1 MTPNLH
7 QTCLARRRNTVAMT
21 LVELMVGIGVGSI
34 VLAVVSI
41 LTVFGTRSFVSL
53 GNYSILEQ
61 QSHAGID
68 QITRELRQA
77 AGVVAWQTNSLP
89 KWLLVTNITVNP
101 DGTTN
106 ASKAY
111 SVKYSWDSDRQ
122 LVVRKSNESED
133 KVLLEGCD
141 SWDFSLWKRAPY
153 ANQTNGFYRATTA
166 ADCKLISMTWRCS
179 RFIAGTNSVNTE
191 AVQTA
196 QIVLRNKK

>member
-1 MTPNLH
+1 
-7 QTCLARRRNTVAMT
+7 MT

-34 VLAVVSI
+34 VLALVSI
-41 LTVFGTRSFVSL
+41 LTVFGARSFVSL

-61 QSHAGID
+61 QSRAGID
-68 QITRELRQA
+68 QLTREVRQA
-77 AGVVAWQTNSLP
+77 TAVVSWQTNALP
-89 KWLLVTNITVNP
+89 KWLLVTNVTVEPN
-101 DGTTN
+101 GTTN
-106 ASKAY
+106 AY

-141 SWDFSLWKRAPY
+141 SWDFSLWKGVPNT
-153 ANQTNGFYRATTA
+153 NQTDGFYAATNATE
-166 ADCKLISMTWRCS
+166 CKLICMTWKCS
-179 RFIAGTNSVNTE
+179 RFMAGTNTVNTE